1 MTDPA
6 GSPKRFAPIFPV
18 VDLDASLAFYERLG
32 FATRRYDPGGYGF
45 VTLDGTELHLGVVPE
60 VVAPSSAY
68 LYVGD
73 ADDLAS
79 RWSSAG
85 VAVHPPLDTPWGM
98 HEGAVVDP
106 DHNVIRFGH
115 PV

>member
-1 MTDPA
+1 M
-6 GSPKRFAPIFPV
+6 RAPGLC
-18 VDLDASLAFYERLG
+18 LDAGALIAVERGSAEVTRLCRRVVERGRSL
-32 FATRRYDPGGYGF
+32 
-45 VTLDGTELHLGVVPE
+45 HVVPE